1 MILPKN
7 LRNTFEKEIQLYE
20 EEKQMRYVTSIERFA
35 REDALIDIL
44 EIRFNTARSELEQIL
59 EPIDDYE
66 QLKMLLRKAVTIG
79 SLDEFKQLVDELIS
93 QPEKDDN

>member
-1 MILPKN
+1 
-7 LRNTFEKEIQLYE
+7 
-20 EEKQMRYVTSIERFA
+20 MRYFTSIERFA
-35 REDALIDIL
+35 CEDSLIDIL

>member
-1 MILPKN
+1 
-7 LRNTFEKEIQLYE
+7 
-20 EEKQMRYVTSIERFA
+20 MRYFTSIERFA
-35 REDALIDIL
+35 CEDSLINIL

-59 EPIDDYE
+59 EPIDNYL

>member
-1 MILPKN
+1 
-7 LRNTFEKEIQLYE
+7 
-20 EEKQMRYVTSIERFA
+20 MRYVTSIERLTC
-35 REDALIDIL
+35 EDNLIDIL
-44 EIRFNTARSELEQIL
+44 EIRFNTARSELQKML